1 VVEKKIRTARIVFIF
16 MYLGLLPEQRL
27 FRQKNLGTKNKPYHA
42 AQRNRLRQ
50 NSSETSMRRM

>member
-1 VVEKKIRTARIVFIF
+1 